1 MLTGI
6 FPGPQSESKKINE
19 MALLICHV
27 DHRAKEVRWK
37 KDGVYIQFD
46 DSDDSR
52 IRVQHFLKL
61 NKKNDDLRKR
71 F

>member
-37 KDGVYIQFD
+37 KDGVYID
-46 DSDDSR
+46 YSDDSR
-52 IRVQHFLKL
+52 IRVQHFHEL
-61 NKKNDDLRKR
+61 NTKYDSCT
-71 F
+71 